1 MIARTAVAQDDTR
14 GDGTTSTVLFIG
26 ELSSQ
31 WCTDEDILL
40 ICSRNMS
47 MSNLLPGY
55 CPQAAD
61 DSTLLILFWS
71 LAGGL
76 KFGVTS
82 KQLVELGGFHIEN
95 GMFQLE
101 LGGFH
106 IESISSYRRSLVSD
120 LNLACCKHHG

>member
-1 MIARTAVAQDDTR
+1 MIARTTVAQDDTR

-26 ELSSQ
+26 ELMKQSE
-31 WCTDEDILL
+31 WCIDEGILL

-47 MSNLLPGY
+47 NLLPGC

-76 KFGVTS
+76 KFGVTYT
-82 KQLVELGGFHIEN
+82 QLV
-95 GMFQLE
+95 E

-120 LNLACCKHHG
+120 LNLACCKHHGYNTEGSFYLMLS

>member
-1 MIARTAVAQDDTR
+1 
-14 GDGTTSTVLFIG
+14 
-26 ELSSQ
+26 
-31 WCTDEDILL
+31 
-40 ICSRNMS
+40 
-47 MSNLLPGY
+47 MSNLLPGC

-76 KFGVTS
+76 KFGVTY

-120 LNLACCKHHG
+120 LNLACCKHHGYNTEGSFYLMLS